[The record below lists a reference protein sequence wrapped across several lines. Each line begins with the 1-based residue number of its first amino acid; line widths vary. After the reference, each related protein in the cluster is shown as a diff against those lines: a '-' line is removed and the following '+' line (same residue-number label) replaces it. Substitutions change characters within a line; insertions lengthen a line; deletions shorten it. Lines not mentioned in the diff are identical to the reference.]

1 MTRRLSPWVYSGMVV
16 LAAMA
21 APVRADLKVGTVNYA
36 RLMQESPQAKAVQDA
51 LRAEFGARQKE
62 IQSEQASLKAKQDAL
77 QKDGPTMAPD
87 EAAKVEKEV
96 REGSRD
102 VQQKVTEFQDDLNQ
116 RQNEE
121 LSKLNKLLVDEVQ
134 NYAQSQSYDLILA
147 DGVGD
152 GVLFAGKPLDITPQ
166 ILGALLA
173 HSATRPPAAA
183 PSGASPAAAP
193 KAPST
198 PSGK

>member
-1 MTRRLSPWVYSGMVV
+1 MTRRLSPWVYSGMLV

-21 APVRADLKVGTVNYA
+21 APAWADLKVGTVNYT

-51 LRAEFGARQKE
+51 LRAEFGGRQKE
-62 IQSEQASLKAKQDAL
+62 LQAEQASLKAKEDAL
-77 QKDGPTMAPD
+77 QKDGPTMSAD
-87 EAAKVEKEV
+87 DVARIQKEL
-96 REGSRD
+96 RD
-102 VQQKVTEFQDDLNQ
+102 GNRDMQQKLTEFQDDVNQ

-134 NYAQSQSYDLILA
+134 NYAQNQSYDLILA

-183 PSGASPAAAP
+183 ASGATPAAAP